1 MKTEA
6 TLQLKNQRSVRI
18 SQHEQFNSNQY
29 LKLMYNKPESV
40 GNMTDEQDDN
50 TTTTKQNDKT
60 QQTTLGKS

>member
-1 MKTEA
+1 
-6 TLQLKNQRSVRI
+6 
-18 SQHEQFNSNQY
+18 
-29 LKLMYNKPESV
+29 MYNKPESV